1 MYINKGKR
9 DILIFPKFKNINKIQ
24 ELRNKYDP
32 LANLIAP
39 HITIAFPFSDNISNE
54 ELIKKLTNLLK
65 NFRPFTIVFKGISL
79 SEDNYIFLNCMNGYQ
94 EIIDLHNEIYK
105 QILSSHLKK
114 SIKYIPHITLGK
126 ASSIQ
131 ELDSFD
137 YEFKTVVDEISI
149 ELIGEHEESIIIKNI
164 KLGGKYGQI

>member
-1 MYINKGKR
+1 MQNNTLKR

-24 ELRNKYDP
+24 EIRNKYDR

-39 HITIAFPFSDNISNE
+39 HITLAFPFSHNMSNE
-54 ELIKKLTNLLK
+54 ELIRKLSNLLK
-65 NFRPFTIVFKGISL
+65 NHEPFSVIFKGISL
-79 SEDNYIFLNCMNGYQ
+79 SKDNYIFLNCIQGNQ
-94 EIIDLHNEIYK
+94 EIIELHNEIYK
-105 QILSSHLKK
+105 QIIPSHLKN

-149 ELIGEHEESIIIKNI
+149 ELIGKHEESIIIKNI
-164 KLGGKYGQI
+164 KLGGLQWL

>member
-24 ELRNKYDP
+24 ELRDKYDP

-39 HITIAFPFSDNISNE
+39 HITIAFPFSDDISNE
-54 ELIKKLTNLLK
+54 ELIKKLTTLLK
-65 NFRPFTIVFKGISL
+65 DFKPFTIVFKGIFL
-79 SEDNYIFLNCMNGYQ
+79 SKDNYIFLNCIQGNQ
-94 EIIDLHNEIYK
+94 EIIELHNEIYK
-105 QILSSHLKK
+105 QIIASHSKK
-114 SIKYIPHITLGK
+114 SSKYIPHITLGRFND
-126 ASSIQ
+126 IQ

-137 YEFKTVVDEISI
+137 YEFKTVVDEIAI

-164 KLGGKYGQI
+164 KLGGLQW

>member
-54 ELIKKLTNLLK
+54 ELIKELTNLLEK
-65 NFRPFTIVFKGISL
+65 YKPFTIVFKGISL
-79 SEDNYIFLNCMNGYQ
+79 SEDNYIFLNCMKGDQ
-94 EIIDLHNEIYK
+94 EIIELHNEIYK
-105 QILSSHLKK
+105 QILTSHLKK

-126 ASSIQ
+126 ANNI
-131 ELDSFD
+131 ENLDSFN
-137 YEFKTVVDEISI
+137 YEFKTIVDEISI
-149 ELIGEHEESIIIKNI
+149 ELIGEYEESIIIKNI
-164 KLGGKYGQI
+164 KLEDQI